1 MITFTL
7 DNRAAE
13 AMMATLNANIPN
25 ASFVQ
30 ELNVQYT
37 EQTVVDVI
45 VPPESV
51 VEIEPVVEA
60 EPVAEAEPETLA
72 SAETPAPP
80 EDAPE
85 GLITPEQE

>member
-37 EQTVVDVI
+37 EQTVVDII
-45 VPPESV
+45 VPPEPV
-51 VEIEPVVEA
+51 AEPAELVVEA
-60 EPVAEAEPETLA
+60 EPVVDAEPETLA
-72 SAETPAPP
+72 PAETP
-80 EDAPE
+80 DAPE

>member
-7 DNRAAE
+7 ENRAAE
-13 AMMATLNANIPN
+13 AMMATLNANIPH

-37 EQTVVDVI
+37 EQTVIDVI

-51 VEIEPVVEA
+51 VEVEPVVEA
-60 EPVAEAEPETLA
+60 EPEVLSP
-72 SAETPAPP
+72 AETPEMPT
-80 EDAPE
+80 ESE
-85 GLITPEQE
+85 PEQE

>member
-37 EQTVVDVI
+37 EQTVVDII
-45 VPPESV
+45 VPPEP
-51 VEIEPVVEA
+51 EPEPVVE
-60 EPVAEAEPETLA
+60 PVAEVQPEAEPE
-72 SAETPAPP
+72 P
-80 EDAPE
+80 EVEPE
-85 GLITPEQE
+85 IEPEQE